1 MVCISLP
8 KVASLKAIKGCI
20 SDGMCGKH
28 GDARP
33 CPKGAGR
40 LAPKSSFHILQPHH
54 REDLIEFRSPAFALL
69 WFLPSLQRKEEYFDL
84 PGEHRTARKRVNSLP
99 STNLS

>member
-1 MVCISLP
+1 MVCILLL
-8 KVASLKAIKGCI
+8 KVASPKAIKGCI

-28 GDARP
+28 GDARL
-33 CPKGAGR
+33 CPKTAGR
-40 LAPKSSFHILQPHH
+40 LAPNTSLHILQPYH

-69 WFLPSLQRKEEYFDL
+69 WFLLSLQRKQYFDP
-84 PGEHRTARKRVNSLP
+84 PGEDIIARKRVNSLL